1 MGILILT
8 ITLLAIIVISVK
20 LINEKRKNS
29 IRIENK
35 TTNSIQRNKN
45 RILKKNVSLWRKAPI
60 GFLIVGV
67 VFIIVSI
74 AFGIYIQNQ
83 SDVNDK
89 STAISINQAQQSE
102 TYEYQNQRSDNF
114 ALTEPYSEI
123 YKGYQI
129 WRNRANDRFYIGFY
143 GKSFES
149 VEEAEKIIDSI
160 YNQQQEY
167 LKILQ
172 EQIDELN
179 KELTVLQSKSA
190 TTLKSP
196 QKLEKQYIK
205 YFEQNDTNRNGELD
219 WGEIKQFQALLSK
232 NFSYENNDR
241 VLTPGEFYSKK
252 SGDCDD
258 FSSFSASFIKYY
270 GYPCYILT
278 YNNHEDSYNGHAVA
292 AIYIGDEL
300 YEEGSESITNKKLY
314 SPKENG
320 ELDELAPNGNYVIL
334 DYWKVGGTID
344 KYDYL
349 EHVSKLEDVIGSNW

>member
-8 ITLLAIIVISVK
+8 ITLLAIIVIFVK
-20 LINEKRKNS
+20 LINEKRKKS
-29 IRIENK
+29 IRLGNK
-35 TTNSIQRNKN
+35 ITNSIQKNRN
-45 RILKKNVSLWRKAPI
+45 RILEKKGAIWRKAPI
-60 GFLIVGV
+60 YYLITGV

-74 AFGIYIQNQ
+74 SFVIYTQNLN
-83 SDVNDK
+83 DVNDK

-102 TYEYQNQRSDNF
+102 TYEYRNHQSDNS

-129 WRNRANDRFYIGFY
+129 WRNRANGRFYIGFY
-143 GKSFES
+143 GKSFKS

-160 YNQQQEY
+160 YKQQQEY
-167 LKILQ
+167 LKRLQ
-172 EQIDELN
+172 KQIDELN
-179 KELTVLQSKSA
+179 KELTILQGKSF
-190 TTLKSP
+190 TFLESP
-196 QKLEKQYIK
+196 QKLEKKYIK
-205 YFEQNDTNRNGELD
+205 YFEQNDTNRNVELD

-232 NFSYENNDR
+232 NFSYENNDI
-241 VLTPGEFYSKK
+241 VLTPEEFYSKK

-278 YNNHEDSYNGHAVA
+278 YNNHEDSYNSHAVA

-300 YEEGSESITNKKLY
+300 YEEGSVSITNKKLY
-314 SPKENG
+314 SPKENR
-320 ELDELAPNGNYVIL
+320 ELDEFAPNGNYVIL

-349 EHVSKLEDVIGSNW
+349 EHISKLEDVIGSYW